1 MFEGAKLGE
10 LRKKLRDLITAR
22 DAGYKIPELLVTE
35 VENQIMEL
43 EGIRE
48 VWECIQCRRRQTMF
62 VRATMVYCCGR
73 GAKKVWASK
82 TALSPP
88 S

>member
-10 LRKKLRDLITAR
+10 LRKKLRDLTLAR

-35 VENQIMEL
+35 LESEIMER

-48 VWECIQCRRRQTMF
+48 VWECARCHRAQTMF
-62 VRATMVYCCGR
+62 VRASAVYCCGR
-73 GAKKVWASK
+73 EAKKVWASK